1 MAPTVGLVAAA
12 IVAGQVL
19 GALGAS
25 SSTHNSTIDWFS
37 CGQFDPQY
45 SAGDAQN
52 ITCGYFEVPLDYAD
66 DSVGTAKLAIVK
78 YPATGERTGT
88 LFVNPGGPGGSGVA
102 YVFAYGANLSAI
114 TGGNYDIVSWD
125 PRGSDGFTEPGPP
138 ACFDSAA
145 DYYAYYNGTL
155 QVSGIEIRG
164 NLSDDGQVAEL
175 YTHVDEMQAKLIGEG
190 QRCAANKNGDKLQYI
205 GTAATARDIVSLADC
220 LDPGVQEINYWGI
233 SYGTMLGITFVN
245 MFPDRVGRV
254 VLDGCMDP
262 ILYMDKPST
271 EYYPNDLQS
280 SEATFA
286 GFATGCAMA
295 GKAGCP
301 LVESAN
307 DTASDVEKRFHDLL
321 DLAHNLTVSGA
332 DMRAVPTS
340 AEARADL
347 YTIMYFTQLWH
358 SAATLIHDWGT
369 ALEALAA
376 NQSVPADIAAELS
389 SFKTNFSAVPSYAE
403 QAIYCSD
410 VVDAGNMTM
419 RDGFDTIVS
428 ASANVSPLF
437 GPRWGDP
444 GNACFAWPARAVE
457 RYTGPWDNKLKN
469 KILIIGNTADPITPF
484 ENAQLMTQLLGDS
497 AVLVKQDGFGHTSL
511 GEMSSCTY
519 GLINTY
525 LTNGS
530 LPENNDT
537 ICEIDAD
544 VVLFPNSSVTQ
555 ADIAMLQSM
564 IAAVDV

>member
-1 MAPTVGLVAAA
+1 MAPTVGLFAAA

-19 GALGAS
+19 AALGAS

-52 ITCGYFEVPLDYAD
+52 IACGYYEVPLDYAD
-66 DSVGTAKLAIVK
+66 DSVGTAKLAVVK

-102 YVFAYGANLSAI
+102 YVSAYGANLSAI

-164 NLSDDGQVAEL
+164 NLSDDGQVADL
-175 YTHVDEMQAKLIGEG
+175 YSHVDEMEAKLIGEG

-205 GTAATARDIVSLADC
+205 GTAATARDIVSLADYFE
-220 LDPGVQEINYWGI
+220 PGVQEINYWGI

-245 MFPDRVGRV
+245 SEKLTILQCFPNASDV
-254 VLDGCMDP
+254 
-262 ILYMDKPST
+262 SSWT
-271 EYYPNDLQS
+271 AAWYYPNGLAS

-286 GFATGCAMA
+286 GFAAGCAKA
-295 GKAGCP
+295 GKTACP
-301 LVESAN
+301 LVQSDN
-307 DTASDVEKRFHDLL
+307 DTAADVEKHFHDLL

-332 DMRAVPTS
+332 DMSSVPTS

-358 SAATLIHDWGT
+358 SAATLIHDWGV

-376 NQSVPADIAAELS
+376 NQSVPAEIAAELS

-403 QAIYCSD
+403 QAIYCGD

-428 ASANVSPLF
+428 ASENVSPLF

-469 KILIIGNTADPITPF
+469 KILIIGNTVTPRATPPLTA
-484 ENAQLMTQLLGDS
+484 EN
-497 AVLVKQDGFGHTSL
+497 
-511 GEMSSCTY
+511 
-519 GLINTY
+519 
-525 LTNGS
+525 
-530 LPENNDT
+530 
-537 ICEIDAD
+537 
-544 VVLFPNSSVTQ
+544 
-555 ADIAMLQSM
+555 
-564 IAAVDV
+564 

>member
-1 MAPTVGLVAAA
+1 MATTVGLFAAA

-52 ITCGYFEVPLDYAD
+52 ITCGYYEVPLDYAD
-66 DSVGTAKLAIVK
+66 DSVGTAKLAVVK

-102 YVFAYGANLSAI
+102 YVSAYGANLSAI

-155 QVSGIEIRG
+155 QVTGIEIRG

-175 YTHVDEMQAKLIGEG
+175 YSHVDEMEAKLLGEG

-205 GTAATARDIVSLADC
+205 GTAATARDIVSLAEYFE
-220 LDPGVQEINYWGI
+220 PGVQEINYWGI

-245 MFPDRVGRV
+245 MFPERVGRV

-271 EYYPNDLQS
+271 EYYPNGLAS

-286 GFATGCAMA
+286 GFAAGCAKA
-295 GKAGCP
+295 GKTACP
-301 LVESAN
+301 LVQGDN
-307 DTASDVEKRFHDLL
+307 DTAADVEKHFHDLL

-332 DMRAVPTS
+332 DMSAVPTS

-358 SAATLIHDWGT
+358 SAATLINDWGT

-376 NQSVPADIAAELS
+376 NQSVPAEIAAELS

-484 ENAQLMTQLLGDS
+484 ENAQLMTKLLGDS

-537 ICEIDAD
+537 VCEIDAD
-544 VVLFPNSSVTQ
+544 VDLFPNSPVTQ
-555 ADIAMLQSM
+555 ADIATLQSM